1 MTVFVVNRELAGIS
15 MEDLGA
21 AQQAAITTADR
32 FREQGQDV
40 RYLRSMF
47 IPATGQCRCLFEAS
61 DPDVVTAVQVEASL
75 PFEDVLE
82 AFDLPAPQAG

>member
-1 MTVFVVNRELAGIS
+1 MSVFVVNRELAGIS

-40 RYLRSMF
+40 SYLRSVF
-47 IPATGQCRCLFEAS
+47 IPAPANA
-61 DPDVVTAVQVEASL
+61 D
-75 PFEDVLE
+75 
-82 AFDLPAPQAG
+82 AFSRPPTQTS